1 MNSPRSRKIILY
13 AAIALMVPTFIV
25 AIFYRQQYPFLG
37 SFLAICGIIL
47 LAVIS
52 FIDYRKKR

>member
-1 MNSPRSRKIILY
+1 MNSSRSRKIILY
-13 AAIALMVPTFIV
+13 LAVGLMVPTFIV

-37 SFLAICGIIL
+37 SFLAIFGIIL

-52 FIDYRKKR
+52 FIDYRKKK